1 MLRVICTFKGF
12 FQGIICTLALVLQG
26 LILMESGEITRT
38 LHEKILR
45 PAIKDDIVVIEKK
58 ERGRI

>member
-1 MLRVICTFKGF
+1 MG
-12 FQGIICTLALVLQG
+12 
-26 LILMESGEITRT
+26 SGEITRT

-45 PAIKDDIVVIEKK
+45 PVIKNDIVVIEKK

>member
-1 MLRVICTFKGF
+1 MG
-12 FQGIICTLALVLQG
+12 
-26 LILMESGEITRT
+26 SGEITRT
-38 LHEKILR
+38 LHEKVLR